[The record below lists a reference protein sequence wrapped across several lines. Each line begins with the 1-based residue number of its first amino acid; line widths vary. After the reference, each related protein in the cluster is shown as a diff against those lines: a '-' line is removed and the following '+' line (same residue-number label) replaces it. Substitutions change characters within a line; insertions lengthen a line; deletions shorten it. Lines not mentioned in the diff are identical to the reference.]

1 MAYALNNVTTQNVY
15 AQATT
20 LQCTNSVRVNIHV
33 FNASIYFRIGNAPGV
48 QPGAQPT
55 TEIFRAPG
63 LYSMDRFL
71 DTVEVRSAVTGVPAQ
86 VTIDAWR
93 KGELSDA

>member
-1 MAYALNNVTTQNVY
+1 MAYALNNVTTQNVF

-20 LQCTNSVRVNIHV
+20 LQCTDSVRFNLHV

-48 QPGAQPT
+48 QPGAQAT

-63 LYSMDRFL
+63 LYSMDRHV
-71 DTVEVRSAVTGVPAQ
+71 DTIEVRSAVAGVPAQ

-93 KGELSDA
+93 EGELTG